1 MTIVKYHHHFVRCS
15 KTFVNQTRVMDNS
28 IDGLMSV
35 RTLVEN
41 ILLAAWS
48 SRLLAGSSSLASV
61 PGWMSHSI
69 VGIWLWLSLVR
80 DLYDNWS
87 QQESPRLWPLSPGPG
102 LWLVSLARRSL
113 SLAAQS
119 TCGHHDILHS
129 EGEIKLGLI
138 GFIGWWGQSWDKSSG
153 QRVCWLYQWHSLVK
167 DWEIKFGIFG
177 NDWLCD
183 TTLDYLIWDE
193 TNLIRSYHLSKFLEK
208 LFRQFKNWFYRTF
221 WASSPDRSADI
232 VSSFIVFWSPLW
244 PIKIIVKLCRGFKSA
259 EGCRGGGL
267 AQPLKTGPGSCVL

>member
-1 MTIVKYHHHFVRCS
+1 MIFCTLRGNQIGVDWFYWMMGVIRGQIFVWAKKYV
-15 KTFVNQTRVMDNS
+15 D
-28 IDGLMSV
+28 
-35 RTLVEN
+35 
-41 ILLAAWS
+41 
-48 SRLLAGSSSLASV
+48 
-61 PGWMSHSI
+61 
-69 VGIWLWLSLVR
+69 
-80 DLYDNWS
+80 
-87 QQESPRLWPLSPGPG
+87 
-102 LWLVSLARRSL
+102 
-113 SLAAQS
+113 
-119 TCGHHDILHS
+119 
-129 EGEIKLGLI
+129 
-138 GFIGWWGQSWDKSSG
+138 
-153 QRVCWLYQWHSLVK
+153 YQWHSLVK

>member
-41 ILLAAWS
+41 ILQAAWS

-87 QQESPRLWPLSPGPG
+87 QQESPRLWPLIGQFSQAEP
-102 LWLVSLARRSL
+102 
-113 SLAAQS
+113 
-119 TCGHHDILHS
+119 
-129 EGEIKLGLI
+129 LI
-138 GFIGWWGQSWDKSSG
+138 GCSVNLWPSWYFALWGGNQIGVDWFYWMMGPIMGQ
-153 QRVCWLYQWHSLVK
+153 
-167 DWEIKFGIFG
+167 IFG
-177 NDWLCD
+177 PKSMLVISMTFFGKRLGNK
-183 TTLDYLIWDE
+183 IW
-193 TNLIRSYHLSKFLEK
+193 N
-208 LFRQFKNWFYRTF
+208 FR
-221 WASSPDRSADI
+221 
-232 VSSFIVFWSPLW
+232 
-244 PIKIIVKLCRGFKSA
+244 
-259 EGCRGGGL
+259 
-267 AQPLKTGPGSCVL
+267 